1 MTNTTAK
8 AISELMVSMGARLN
22 ESVRLVQATEDDSEF
37 KRYRD
42 SVSKLMTVML
52 LEIMNPLY
60 AEHPDLKP
68 PELR

>member
-60 AEHPDLKP
+60 AEHPELKP

>member
-8 AISELMVSMGARLN
+8 AISELMVSMGERLN

-60 AEHPDLKP
+60 AEHPELKP

>member
-8 AISELMVSMGARLN
+8 AISELMVSVGAHLN
-22 ESVRLVQATEDDSEF
+22 ESIRLVQSTEDDVEF

-42 SVSKLMTVML
+42 SVSKIMTTMLM
-52 LEIMNPLY
+52 EIMNPLY
-60 AEHPDLKP
+60 TEHPELKP

>member
-1 MTNTTAK
+1 MTPTTAK
-8 AISELMVSMGARLN
+8 AISELMVSMGAQLN
-22 ESVRLVQATEDDSEF
+22 ESIRLVQSTEDDAEF

-42 SVSKLMTVML
+42 SVSKLMTTML